1 MQGMPQAIAAV
12 DLRAR
17 VFPGAEQCTQVQTTR
32 ASSSLFVDPDK
43 LALPTCLQAPGGRA
57 GARARWCG
65 HSPLLCSAALRG
77 QKTAASSAAVFKWK
91 PASRAT
97 RQQQLTHAAAD
108 RTRTMP
114 RSPEASALCTKT
126 RRCTN
131 NEQQRQLGKPMH
143 APTQGVLNFYTYV
156 PTLCTQLIG
165 SFQFFSLLDYA

>member
-12 DLRAR
+12 YLRAR
-17 VFPGAEQCTQVQTTR
+17 VFPGAEQYKQPGHRVV
-32 ASSSLFVDPDK
+32 SL
-43 LALPTCLQAPGGRA
+43 LTLTSLLCLHVCRRQAGGRC
-57 GARARWCG
+57 ARARWCG

-77 QKTAASSAAVFKWK
+77 QKTAASLAAVFKWM

-143 APTQGVLNFYTYV
+143 APTQGV
-156 PTLCTQLIG
+156 
-165 SFQFFSLLDYA
+165 